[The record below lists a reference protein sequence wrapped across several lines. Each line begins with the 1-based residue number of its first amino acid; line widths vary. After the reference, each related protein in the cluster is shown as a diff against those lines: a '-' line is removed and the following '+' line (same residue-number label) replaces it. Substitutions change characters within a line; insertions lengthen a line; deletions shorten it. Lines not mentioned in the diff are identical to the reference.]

1 VQANAQTDQRRL
13 RPLAKKDPG
22 RKTMVSAATL
32 KFAATALAFGFVTA
46 MLLGMV

>member
-1 VQANAQTDQRRL
+1 
-13 RPLAKKDPG
+13 
-22 RKTMVSAATL
+22 MVSAATL